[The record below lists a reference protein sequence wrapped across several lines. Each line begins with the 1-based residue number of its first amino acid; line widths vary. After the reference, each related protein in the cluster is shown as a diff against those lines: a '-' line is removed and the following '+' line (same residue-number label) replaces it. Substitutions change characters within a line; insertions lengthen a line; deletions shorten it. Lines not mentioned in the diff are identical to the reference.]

1 MDKTKQDI
9 AYFLSFC
16 IEQYKEAKGLSGSE
30 AMALLSEY
38 GVLEYLAEHWEILHT
53 QGRQWIIEDIDEFIK
68 ARDKYYQIASKKDD
82 QAFPSQPLGNLEVT
96 QKNVHLLIP
105 SKLSWMANMLAE
117 DRGISIVEA
126 MKMLYSS
133 EVYARLEEEST
144 KAWHLGPVALYE
156 EFLHING

>member
-30 AMALLSEY
+30 AMSLLSEY
-38 GVLEYLAEHWEILHT
+38 GVLEYLAEHWEMLHT

-68 ARDKYYQIASKKDD
+68 ARDKYYQIVSKKDD
-82 QAFPSQPLGNLEVT
+82 QAFPSQPLGNLEIT

-156 EFLHING
+156 EFLHINE